1 MDTLTVRKPKAYI
14 IPQGWWKVLERLRA
28 NGITMRRLT
37 RDTMISVEWYRI
49 ESYTSGQR
57 PFEGHHI
64 NSQVRIS
71 VNTDTLRFLKGDY
84 YIPMNQSGNR
94 FLIETLDPR
103 GEDSYFAWNFFDPIL
118 GQKEGFSSYV
128 FEETAAELLKKDA
141 LLRQK
146 LEAQRNT
153 DSSLAQNANAQL
165 NFVYQNSSYFEPAYR
180 RYPVYRVP

>member
-1 MDTLTVRKPKAYI
+1 MSFPT
-14 IPQGWWKVLERLRA
+14 
-28 NGITMRRLT
+28 
-37 RDTMISVEWYRI
+37 
-49 ESYTSGQR
+49 YT
-57 PFEGHHI
+57 
-64 NSQVRIS
+64 
-71 VNTDTLRFLKGDY
+71 T
-84 YIPMNQSGNR
+84 
-94 FLIETLDPR
+94 
-103 GEDSYFAWNFFDPIL
+103 L
-118 GQKEGFSSYV
+118 GQEEGFSSYV

>member
-1 MDTLTVRKPKAYI
+1 
-14 IPQGWWKVLERLRA
+14 
-28 NGITMRRLT
+28 
-37 RDTMISVEWYRI
+37 
-49 ESYTSGQR
+49 
-57 PFEGHHI
+57 
-64 NSQVRIS
+64 
-71 VNTDTLRFLKGDY
+71 
-84 YIPMNQSGNR
+84 MNQEGNR
-94 FLIETLDPR
+94 FLIETLEPQ

-146 LEAQRNT
+146 LEAQRKN
-153 DSSLAQNANAQL
+153 DSSFAQNANAQL